1 MPYQD
6 VGQIAP
12 TQTFTATS
20 TGSVL
25 GYFVQGGGASGGGAV
40 DLDYVRLFDITQNM
54 YGNWVFQNQT
64 TTAGTKVTFGNV
76 NTGDSLAFQLLNVT
90 LGNQIFSSVASQ
102 SADGVNHAYST
113 TWGGGTLNGANIPS
127 GTYVGF

>member
-1 MPYQD
+1 MRLRTLGKVLATGVLLVCSTPAKADSVPYQD

-54 YGNWVFQNQT
+54 YGNWVFQRSDDHS
-64 TTAGTKVTFGNV
+64 
-76 NTGDSLAFQLLNVT
+76 GDEGYLRQCQHRRQPGV
-90 LGNQIFSSVASQ
+90 SVVERYARES
-102 SADGVNHAYST
+102 DFFIGGVAER
-113 TWGGGTLNGANIPS
+113 
-127 GTYVGF
+127 